1 MNIAVK
7 LAPFKIRVNAIAPG
21 FFRTDMMAYIETPGF
36 KESRDRAMALVPM
49 GRFGDADDM
58 KGVAVFLASDASAY
72 MTGHVLVNDGGFL
85 AK

>member
-1 MNIAVK
+1 
-7 LAPFKIRVNAIAPG
+7 
-21 FFRTDMMAYIETPGF
+21 MMAYIETPEF
-36 KESRDRAMALVPM
+36 KESYDRAMELVPM
-49 GRFGDADDM
+49 RRFGDADDM